1 MKSFIR
7 GSAWAVLCL
16 VGASAGARPMP
27 QDGRP
32 GIDAS
37 SQYRL
42 YLKVLAFDRNFTARV
57 GDGLIIG
64 VFFAGAVKESRQAM
78 DDFARAVAE
87 GPADFEGLPVRLVPI
102 KYGKAAEIETGL
114 IEGSVDVLYVTPL
127 GPNDVNGVSAVC
139 RARKVPTFTG
149 VPEYVERGLSVSFGL
164 SGRKA
169 EVLIN
174 LGSSRAEG
182 SDFSARLLDMV
193 TVVDAASCGKGA

>member
-1 MKSFIR
+1 
-7 GSAWAVLCL
+7 
-16 VGASAGARPMP
+16 MP

-102 KYGKAAEIETGL
+102 KYGKAAEIETSL

-127 GPNDVNGVSAVC
+127 GPADLSGVSAVC